1 MGNIT
6 KWNDQKIKELN
17 PDINLPDL
25 SITVVHRSD
34 GSGTTYAFSDYLT
47 KVSSSWK
54 KEIGTGK
61 SLNWKVGLGGKGNA
75 GVAGIVQQTQGAI
88 GYVELIYAEQNNM
101 PYGLVKN
108 KSGNFIEPTL
118 DSVTK
123 AANVTIPNDTRVSIV
138 NTDNPEGYP
147 ISTFTWII
155 VYKEQNYGGRDLN
168 RAKAIVELLKWI
180 NSDAQDYNE
189 ELLYAKIPDA
199 VKKINEENI
208 NSITFSGK
216 PIE

>member
-1 MGNIT
+1 
-6 KWNDQKIKELN
+6 
-17 PDINLPDL
+17 
-25 SITVVHRSD
+25 
-34 GSGTTYAFSDYLT
+34 
-47 KVSSSWK
+47 VSSSWK

-108 KSGNFIEPTL
+108 KSCNFIEPTL

-123 AANVTIPNDTRVSIV
+123 AANVTIPKDTRVSIV

-180 NSDAQDYNE
+180 NSEAQDYNE

-216 PIE
+216 AVE